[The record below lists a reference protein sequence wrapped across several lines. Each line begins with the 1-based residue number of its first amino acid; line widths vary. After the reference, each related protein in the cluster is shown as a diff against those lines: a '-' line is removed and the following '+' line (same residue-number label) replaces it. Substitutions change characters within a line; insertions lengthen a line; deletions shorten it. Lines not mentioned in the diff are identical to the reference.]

1 MNIVVIIAIITI
13 VVSIMGFRQ
22 EGLFYKLQLNPWLVV
37 HKKEYHRILTHALL
51 HADWGHLIINMI
63 VFFSFGDG
71 LLKFFNYY
79 FEASGSIIFL
89 MLYVFSI
96 MVSSIYSIIKNKDNS
111 NYNAIGASGA
121 VSAIVFANIFF
132 DPWHKIYLFGIVA
145 IPGILFGLFYLGYS
159 YYMGKKA
166 QDNIGHDAHF
176 WGAVFGLIFPLL
188 IKPELINHFTNQLLG
203 Y

>member
-1 MNIVVIIAIITI
+1 MNIVVVIAILTI
-13 VVSIMGFRQ
+13 IVSIMGFRQ
-22 EGLFYKLQLNPWLVV
+22 EGLFYKLQLNPWLII
-37 HKKEYHRILTHALL
+37 HKKEYHRVVTHALL

-71 LLKFFNYY
+71 LLKYFIYY
-79 FEASGSIIFL
+79 FGENASLIFL
-89 MLYVFSI
+89 VLYVFSVI
-96 MVSSIYSIIKNKDNS
+96 SSSIYSIIKNKDNS
-111 NYNAIGASGA
+111 SYNAIGASGA

-132 DPWHKIYLFGIVA
+132 DPWHKIYLFGVLA

-176 WGAVFGLIFPLL
+176 WGAVFGLIFPIL
-188 IKPELINHFTNQLLG
+188 IKPNLINHFINQLIG
-203 Y
+203 